1 MTKVTRRAN
10 RRVSTPPKES
20 ILSTVVGEFLDPIDA
35 LFTIFFSILFALL
48 FTLAYSI
55 LLHLGVIDASFSAGY
70 GQELFFTVLW
80 AVAAWGIIDGVLYVM
95 SAVFARRERIRL
107 LRYVQASASVE
118 EAATIV
124 GYELDFVFEPIT
136 SQAQRTAI
144 YHNIVAHLSVAEV
157 QPTGLQRQ
165 DIVGG
170 AATIVLSVVAV
181 LPSLLPLLLLPN
193 DTALAIRIS
202 NAVSFAVI
210 FAIGYYWGIHT
221 DSNPWKVGLLLATV
235 CLTMVFVALLLGG

>member
-80 AVAAWGIIDGVLYVM
+80 AVAAWGIRESVSLA
-95 SAVFARRERIRL
+95 AVSG
-107 LRYVQASASVE
+107 ASAQ
-118 EAATIV
+118 
-124 GYELDFVFEPIT
+124 G
-136 SQAQRTAI
+136 R
-144 YHNIVAHLSVAEV
+144 
-157 QPTGLQRQ
+157 
-165 DIVGG
+165 
-170 AATIVLSVVAV
+170 
-181 LPSLLPLLLLPN
+181 
-193 DTALAIRIS
+193 
-202 NAVSFAVI
+202 
-210 FAIGYYWGIHT
+210 
-221 DSNPWKVGLLLATV
+221 
-235 CLTMVFVALLLGG
+235 